1 MCDAWQKKN
10 DILPHM
16 VAKNGDESHRIP
28 IRKKS
33 KKKKTHP
40 SVWYIYLYR
49 TSTIDIGKY
58 IKLSHGSFGYVSVL

>member
-16 VAKNGDESHRIP
+16 VAKNGDESYRIP

-33 KKKKTHP
+33 KKETYA
-40 SVWYIYLYR
+40 SVWYIISLHR
-49 TSTIDIGKY
+49 TSTIDIGEY
-58 IKLSHGSFGYVSVL
+58 I